1 MRAEAG
7 DWLVVKGTV
16 VDAPDQVGQ
25 IVEVRTRDGGP
36 PYVVKWVRD
45 GHQAL
50 VFPGPDALVV
60 AAAVMTRRQ
69 EHERNR
75 IAELQKLIGGTGK
88 QGGDPTG
95 SKQST

>member
-25 IVEVRTRDGGP
+25 IVEVRTSDGSP

-60 AAAVMTRRQ
+60 AAAEMSRRQ
-69 EHERNR
+69 ERERDR
-75 IAELQKLIGGTGK
+75 IAELQKLIGGTAG
-88 QGGDPTG
+88 PG
-95 SKQST
+95 SDERM

>member
-1 MRAEAG
+1 MRAQAG

-60 AAAVMTRRQ
+60 SATEMSRRQ
-69 EHERNR
+69 EHERER
-75 IAELQKLIGGTGK
+75 IAKLQRLIGETAA
-88 QGGDPTG
+88 QGGEIT
-95 SKQST
+95 

>member
-50 VFPGPDALVV
+50 VFPGPDAIVV
-60 AAAVMTRRQ
+60 SAAEMSRRQ
-69 EHERNR
+69 EHERER
-75 IAELQKLIGGTGK
+75 IAKLQKLIGETAA
-88 QGGDPTG
+88 QGGETA
-95 SKQST
+95 